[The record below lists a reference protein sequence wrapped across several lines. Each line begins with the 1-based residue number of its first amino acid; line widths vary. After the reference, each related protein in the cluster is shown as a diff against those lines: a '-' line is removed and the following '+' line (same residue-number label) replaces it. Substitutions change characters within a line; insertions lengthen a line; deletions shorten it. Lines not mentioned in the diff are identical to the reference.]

1 MNAADRFVNPFAFVP
16 ALGTVQR
23 RPWLGH
29 LAAGSQQR
37 YSGTITATWT
47 LKTPFLLPQNAKQEG
62 WLGSDGK
69 LCIPGSA
76 VKGAVRSL
84 HEAMFNGC
92 LRIIDDDYTPAYR
105 EPASGFDEP
114 DDWRLAIVTASHG
127 GVPTQFQLTDANSTE
142 WVDAR
147 ALHAVWPGNPLPT
160 SGDIAHIFGPRTD
173 ANLDRR
179 EVRSVSKVDVLR
191 RATGKAET
199 GHDPSKMDTARN
211 GEAGTAMGGGR
222 SDGLFPT
229 GRIFLVTDTAA
240 RKTDRKD
247 GSRANCYWASGE
259 LSERVV
265 DFNHKGEDKS
275 AWAAFTAACRGSD
288 DRRRL
293 EQTRKAPGAGGDP
306 QDWRS
311 KAVYAEVSWPPQR
324 PGSSDTRNRR
334 GRRTQQSGFLFR
346 GDVVWVKYRG
356 DRVEQIRL
364 AQIWRKPG
372 SGSVKDRIG
381 DAGPCPRQVDGT
393 TVLCLSCAT
402 FGSATTDG
410 KRGDGEQT
418 SYAGHV
424 RFSTAESST
433 AVRTRNVTL
442 APMGTP
448 NPGSGAFYLRMD
460 SIPPTGLEQD
470 EIPSHW
476 GVADRG
482 RPNLRPIGGRK
493 FYWHADPDEQAKQ
506 WARENGRSTLPPRY
520 EDLSRAR
527 PSKMSRAASLVEPGT
542 DRPTTITATI
552 SVDQLDQVGVDA
564 LLASLDPARVLH
576 LTQHHKSR
584 RPTYAIHL
592 GGGKPFGLGSATVQ
606 LKVDLTTSRER
617 YASAQPAS
625 VAWPELGTEPGRVR
639 LKALFDRVGS
649 FGGNLEALA
658 VLLDLKGLGDLE
670 RYVTY
675 PPGAS
680 WQEFG
685 SQQFRQSYEFFQE
698 TNGQQL
704 ARSRREWL
712 TLPQVRPGQDQS
724 LPIRTKRG
732 RRR

>member
-1 MNAADRFVNPFAFVP
+1 MSDSDRFVNPFAFVP
-16 ALGTVQR
+16 VQGTVQR

-29 LAAGSQQR
+29 LASGSEQR

-47 LKTPFLLPQNAKQEG
+47 LRTSFLLPQNAQQEG

-69 LCIPGSA
+69 LRIPGSTI
-76 VKGAVRSL
+76 KGAVRSL

-127 GVPTQFQLTDANSTE
+127 GTPTQFQLTDGNSTE

-147 ALHAVWPGNPLPT
+147 ALHAAWPGNALPT

-179 EVRSVSKVDVLR
+179 EVRSVSRVEVVR
-191 RATGKAET
+191 RAQDGAGKS
-199 GHDPSKMDTARN
+199 GDPS
-211 GEAGTAMGGGR
+211 
-222 SDGLFPT
+222 DGPFPT

-240 RKTDRKD
+240 RKVTRRD
-247 GSRANCYWASGE
+247 GSVANCYWASGD
-259 LSERVV
+259 LSQRVV
-265 DFNHKGEDKS
+265 DFNHKELDES

-293 EQTRKAPGAGGDP
+293 EQTRKDTGAGADS
-306 QDWRS
+306 QAWRS
-311 KAVYAEVSWPPQR
+311 KTVYADVSWPPQR
-324 PGSSDTRNRR
+324 PGSSDTRDRR

-372 SGSVKDRIG
+372 SGPVKDRIG
-381 DAGPCPRQVDGT
+381 DAGPCPREVDGK

-410 KRGDGEQT
+410 KRGAGEQT

-424 RFSTAESST
+424 RFSTGESDA

-448 NPGSGAFYLRMD
+448 NPGSGAFYLRMG
-460 SIPPTGLEQD
+460 SIPPTGLQQD

-476 GVADRG
+476 GVADRDQ
-482 RPNLRPIGGRK
+482 PNPRPIGGRK
-493 FYWHADPDEQAKQ
+493 FYWHADPDEQARQ
-506 WARENGRSTLPPRY
+506 WGRENGRGVLPPRY

-527 PSKMSRAASLVEPGT
+527 LSKMSRPASLVEPGA
-542 DRPTTITATI
+542 DRPTTIKATI

-564 LLASLDPARVLH
+564 LLASLDPGRVLH
-576 LTQHHKSR
+576 LTQHHKTSQ
-584 RPTYAIHL
+584 PTYAIHL
-592 GGGKPFGLGSATVQ
+592 GSGKPFGLGSATVQ
-606 LKVDLTTSRER
+606 LEIDLTASRER
-617 YASAQPAS
+617 YLSARPTP
-625 VAWPELGTEPGRVR
+625 VAWPELGTDPGRVR

-649 FGGNLEALA
+649 FGSNLDALA

-675 PPGAS
+675 PPGAPWS
-680 WQEFG
+680 EFG

-704 ARSRREWL
+704 AHSRREWL
-712 TLPQVRPGQDQS
+712 TLPPIRAGQDPS